1 MKCSVYIATSL
12 DGYIAKPDGSLD
24 WLMSAGNPEADLG
37 EEADMGFK
45 EHMASV
51 DCMIMGRKCM
61 QVIDAMALTSEQ
73 WPYGDTRI
81 IVLSKTLKEVPTGLV
96 GRVEIFSEGIPSLM
110 EKLGAE
116 GFKHAYV
123 DGGVTIQNFIA
134 LGLINEMTITRA
146 PVLIGEGIP
155 LFGKIQKDIK
165 LEKTS
170 VKAFANDF
178 VQEFYQVN
186 YLN

>member
-1 MKCSVYIATSL
+1 
-12 DGYIAKPDGSLD
+12 
-24 WLMSAGNPEADLG
+24 
-37 EEADMGFK
+37 
-45 EHMASV
+45 
-51 DCMIMGRKCM
+51 
-61 QVIDAMALTSEQ
+61 
-73 WPYGDTRI
+73 
-81 IVLSKTLKEVPTGLV
+81 
-96 GRVEIFSEGIPSLM
+96 M

-165 LEKTS
+165 LEKTR
-170 VKAFANDF
+170 VKAYANDF
-178 VQEFYQVN
+178 VQEFYQLN

>member
-12 DGYIAKPDGSLD
+12 DGYIAKLDGGLD
-24 WLMSAGNPEADLG
+24 WLMSAGNTEADLG
-37 EEADMGFK
+37 ENADMGFK
-45 EHMASV
+45 KYMASV

-61 QVIDAMALTSEQ
+61 QVIDAMALTAEQ
-73 WPYGDTRI
+73 WPYGNTRI
-81 IVLSKTLKEVPTGLV
+81 MVLSNTLKEVPKGLV
-96 GRVEIFSEGIPSLM
+96 GKVEIFSGEITNLIKM
-110 EKLGAE
+110 LEEE

-123 DGGVTIQNFIA
+123 DGGVTIQSFIN

-178 VQEFYQVN
+178 VQECYQVN
-186 YLN
+186 YLS